1 MRYLVLA
8 AVSGL
13 ALAAAGCTPR
23 NLVPRTALDCPD
35 RVGELTR
42 TAVAADRKSCSYQ
55 TASAEV
61 TLELVP
67 VTGDAETTLQGV
79 EAQLKGSQPAAG
91 APATAGAATTPG
103 ATAAKA
109 DSASAHAAEAA
120 SKEAVEDAKSAP
132 SGKVDINVGSGK
144 IHVEGDEGDKGE
156 AHIDLPGLHVDAN
169 NGHADVNVAGVHVNA
184 SDEGADVHM
193 MRDMRLRGEAFS
205 RERRGIEAIFTSTR
219 PNGDGTDFVGY
230 SAAGPKTGPL
240 AVALVR
246 GRSDID
252 RHGRLYRDIT
262 RLVRRNG
269 DLTAPE

>member
-1 MRYLVLA
+1 MRYLFLA

-55 TASAEV
+55 TANAEV
-61 TLELVP
+61 TLELLP
-67 VTGDAETTLQGV
+67 VTGDPETTLQGV
-79 EAQLKGSQPAAG
+79 EAQLKGSQPAAAADA
-91 APATAGAATTPG
+91 APA
-103 ATAAKA
+103 AKS

-120 SKEAVEDAKSAP
+120 SKEATEDAKSAP
-132 SGKVDINVGSGK
+132 SGKVDINVGAGK

-205 RERRGIEAIFTSTR
+205 RERRGVEAIFTSTR
-219 PNGDGTDFVGY
+219 PDGADGTQFVGY

-240 AVALVR
+240 AVALVH